1 IDSSGRVANP
11 ESYQIVS
18 NTILASGSAPGVR
31 VVGTAGA
38 ITVANNLVTV
48 VDGPALRID
57 AIPGGGLI
65 ERNNLWW
72 RAGGSVALGV
82 AGATYTSLTT
92 YQAATG
98 RGSGDKIADP
108 MLGSDGAPGVGS
120 PAIDAGA
127 ALAGYVGDCTGAAW
141 HYCGSAPDLGAV
153 ERSVASPPPPP
164 PPPPPPVAAPVLTI
178 TSPTIGQ

>member
-1 IDSSGRVANP
+1 
-11 ESYQIVS
+11 
-18 NTILASGSAPGVR
+18 
-31 VVGTAGA
+31 
-38 ITVANNLVTV
+38 
-48 VDGPALRID
+48 
-57 AIPGGGLI
+57 
-65 ERNNLWW
+65 
-72 RAGGSVALGV
+72 LGV

-164 PPPPPPVAAPVLTI
+164 PPPPPPVAAPVLPI
-178 TSPTIGQ
+178 TSSTNRQTVPLSFTISATATSAVGIGNVTFWFHGDPP